1 MFKLECGPTTGGDS
15 IKGHK
20 HEWMRKTKQRQRR
33 ARVTKRNSVPA
44 RQEGANALVN
54 MKDSMQSPKETA
66 RAQRKVKNNVPRN
79 MECPKPSDSVVA
91 SVSAVDGW
99 QQAREEYSRS
109 PSNEP
114 LLIAQPEVVAWDPL
128 WIKGGVC

>member
-1 MFKLECGPTTGGDS
+1 
-15 IKGHK
+15 
-20 HEWMRKTKQRQRR
+20 
-33 ARVTKRNSVPA
+33 
-44 RQEGANALVN
+44 

>member
-1 MFKLECGPTTGGDS
+1 MFKLEFGPRTGGGS

-20 HEWMRKTKQRQRR
+20 QDWMWRTKQRQRR

-79 MECPKPSDSVVA
+79 MECPKLSDSVVA
-91 SVSAVDGW
+91 IVSAVDGW
-99 QQAREEYSRS
+99 QQAQEAYSRS

-114 LLIAQPEVVAWDPL
+114 LLMAEREVVAWDPL
-128 WIKGGVC
+128 WIEGGVC